1 MNKTIEELF
10 GSPSKWGRSTAR
22 QASPPRRRRASPPRR
37 RHATPPRQPSPRT
50 MNSFNNASKTRN
62 TFNKYALAWFGKNYR
77 GQALSRMMAR
87 NFHPNKNPNKRNK
100 ATALTQLFTQL
111 SR

>member
-10 GSPSKWGRSTAR
+10 GTPSKWGRSTYR
-22 QASPPRRRRASPPRR
+22 QASPPRRRRATPPRR
-37 RHATPPRQPSPRT
+37 RTPPPSPRT
-50 MNSFNNASKTRN
+50 LNSFNNAPKTRN

-77 GQALSRMMAR
+77 NQKLSRMMAR
-87 NFHPNKNPNKRNK
+87 DFHPNKNPNKRNK